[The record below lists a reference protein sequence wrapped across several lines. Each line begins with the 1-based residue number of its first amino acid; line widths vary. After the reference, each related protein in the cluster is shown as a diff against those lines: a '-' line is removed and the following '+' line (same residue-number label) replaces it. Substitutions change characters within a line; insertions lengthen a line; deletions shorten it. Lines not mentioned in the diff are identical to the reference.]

1 MDGHQSRLLQHQS
14 DQPDALA
21 EKRSRAGKSSRRRG
35 AQAERELAAIL
46 SGELGIV
53 IKRNLGQAREGGDDI
68 TIGQFRIEAKRQEK
82 IQIEAWWEQ
91 VKAATGPG
99 EIPVLAFRRSRNPW
113 KVVLDLGDFIR
124 MMREYI

>member
-1 MDGHQSRLLQHQS
+1 MNGKG
-14 DQPDALA
+14 
-21 EKRSRAGKSSRRRG
+21 KRMKGQVG
-35 AQAERELAAIL
+35 ERELAAIL
-46 SGELGIV
+46 SDELGIV